1 MDSMD
6 NNQAQNLKDL
16 NEGLNQPFMASVAGP
31 SYPQH
36 QVNYTQYPANYIQY
50 PPNYTPVPEIAHT
63 HAQRFTN
70 EGVSQPY
77 GGRVATHERPSQP
90 FGSVATMPARPLLLD
105 YTQEFF
111 HERPSQPF
119 VASVAGPNISQYQG
133 NYTGYPVDYAYF
145 PFNYNHAQAKRFT
158 NERASQPYGGR
169 VATDERVS
177 QPFGATATMPARPQP
192 SVNYTQA
199 SVDER
204 LVQPYVPS
212 VAGPLY
218 PGYMYPTHDHQ
229 RRIDAALEMYKTPAR
244 QYTQMPISE
253 RVYVDTPQWSYTT
266 RTKRPIVKL
275 PVAEVTETTNV
286 QQLTDT
292 TSSDSEDKSDHETC
306 VKMADLAIK
315 TWDHPPDPTDL
326 SDAEAKLHSQ
336 VEQILGVL
344 TRMDRTI
351 HKFMPD
357 KSVYVRYN
365 LDQVEEKLAG
375 LRERIVKQETLDPR
389 EIARVAL
396 YGEYVAP
403 VYELFF
409 VDSEEGL
416 KEMLRVI
423 EACIVVSESSR
434 PSEPTLSVD
443 TEGEIALLQI
453 LVHAAKAVYI
463 IDFTNLGDLV
473 FATSISAEESTETS
487 LKTIFESPSILK
499 LFWDVR
505 GNSAMFHK
513 FHGVILKCV
522 LDVQLM
528 DLVTRRGYKGSK
540 GRSKKKI
547 LRDHKTVK
555 AMGQAF
561 HERCTEIPLE
571 VRREWLST
579 KDFGKL
585 AMGPTGYEL
594 TQRFYDASGGVY
606 PIAIEMMAKEGITA
620 ASGGSGSDSEGTSTS
635 VSASTFTSTSHSTPA
650 KEPKDAVF
658 LFDIR
663 PLPQLLETYAS
674 NDVTALPVLYLHHSK
689 HATWNKEV
697 EDHVWLHSEKRLQ
710 EAREPGS
717 GVRLKGKENLA
728 PEGWFE
734 PEWLK
739 ETTK

>member
-1 MDSMD
+1 MDIT
-6 NNQAQNLKDL
+6 QL
-16 NEGLNQPFMASVAGP
+16 NERLNERLMTSVAGP

-36 QVNYTQYPANYIQY
+36 PLNYTQYPANYIQY
-50 PPNYTPVPEIAHT
+50 PPKYTPVPEIAHT
-63 HAQRFTN
+63 HAQRFTK

-105 YTQEFF
+105 YIQEFV

-145 PFNYNHAQAKRFT
+145 PFNYNHAQAKRLT

-169 VATDERVS
+169 VATGERVS

-212 VAGPLY
+212 VAGPFY

-244 QYTQMPISE
+244 QYTQLPISE

-275 PVAEVTETTNV
+275 PVAEATETANV

-292 TSSDSEDKSDHETC
+292 PISDSNYKYDQETC

-326 SDAEAKLHSQ
+326 GKAEAKLFSQ
-336 VEQILGVL
+336 AEQVLSVL

-357 KSVYVRYN
+357 RSIYVRYKFEQIE
-365 LDQVEEKLAG
+365 DVLASI
-375 LRERIVKQETLDPR
+375 RERIVKQETLDPW
-389 EIARVAL
+389 EIARIAL

-403 VYELFF
+403 VYELSF

-416 KEMLRVI
+416 KEMLRTMVASIVI
-423 EACIVVSESSR
+423 SDSSR
-434 PSEPTLSVD
+434 PSEPALSVD

-453 LVHAAKAVYI
+453 LVHAAQKVYI

-473 FATSISAEESTETS
+473 FATSISAEEGTETS
-487 LKTIFESPSILK
+487 LKTIFESPHILK

-505 GNSAMFHK
+505 GDSTMFHK
-513 FHGVILKCV
+513 FHDVTLRCV

-528 DLVTRRGYKGSK
+528 DLVTRRGYKGGK
-540 GRSKKKI
+540 GSSKKKKKKM

-555 AMGQAF
+555 SMGQAY
-561 HERCTEIPLE
+561 HEHCTEIPLD
-571 VRREWLST
+571 VRREWLSI
-579 KDFGKL
+579 KEFGKM
-585 AMGPTGYEL
+585 AMEEGWQL
-594 TQRFYDASGGVY
+594 IQRLYDESGGIH
-606 PIAIEMMAKEGITA
+606 PIASEILLRERAAA
-620 ASGGSGSDSEGTSTS
+620 ASGASGSESTFASTS

-717 GVRLKGKENLA
+717 GMRLKGKENLA